1 MSNGKPPI
9 GEIQRFAGPSFIQTV
24 GHRQVRATF
33 CSPGVKRDGNSVRPE
48 NVRFRDWLNYGG
60 PMLDSHK
67 IDVPVA
73 KCIEAQADSKSFRG
87 LFQFPDEG
95 VNPDSDRV
103 YAGIK
108 AGLYGATSIGFRPT
122 RITPLKNGTGYSIDE
137 CDLIEVSVVTTPADC
152 DALITERS
160 SKRAGKA
167 LSTEN
172 AAHIKTAAKSAAVA
186 ADRCRRVLTN
196 AGELADSDPD
206 DDADDSGISDDA
218 ARAARARKAKA
229 LKLRAAAQDAAAR
242 KPSALSESERR
253 AKALKLAGSR

>member
-160 SKRAGKA
+160 SKRAGKV
-167 LSTEN
+167 LS
-172 AAHIKTAAKSAAVA
+172 AKNEDHLRSI
-186 ADRCRRVLTN
+186 
-196 AGELADSDPD
+196 ADSAGDIAKRAKTVLAQLPDDNDPD
-206 DDADDSGISDDA
+206 ADADDSGISDDA
-218 ARAARARKAKA
+218 GRAARARKAKA

-242 KPSALSESERR
+242 TPTTLTVAERR
-253 AKALKLAGSR
+253 AKALRLAGAR